1 MHESHEILAF
11 FSGFVGT
18 TLIVALVGLLY
29 VNKLVDKVLNMKLK
43 YKFLC
48 LDKRNAMFAQLS
60 YCSEGPA

>member
-1 MHESHEILAF
+1 M
-11 FSGFVGT
+11 
-18 TLIVALVGLLY
+18 ALVGLIY

-48 LDKRNAMFAQLS
+48 LDKRKAMFAQIS